1 MLHTICNSCWFVATH
16 FFYLSGTAQYV
27 TLSQYFYFWHTKSD
41 PRDLWP
47 MRHFNRLMR
56 KHDLMNIL
64 TIKDKT
70 WKSERPG
77 CPGTW
82 MSKRL
87 GCPGTWMS
95 WDLEVRKTWMSER
108 PGCPGTWMSGD
119 LDVRGPGCPGPECP
133 GLVCP
138 GPGCLW
144 VIWFTIPFLIV
155 VATKYPRSSSLHSK
169 HAFSTL
175 LGMKPSKTDSNP
187 PIFCRSVSKSETKI
201 SSTFTELHHF
211 MPDQDSSEYAFS
223 YLRSESWK
231 AYSDFNPNQSITFQ
245 SARAEQLSVIIDD
258 QNPFIQVSSCSL
270 TELQL
275 LVTKSPEKCT
285 KSVSHKIKV
294 A

>member
-47 MRHFNRLMR
+47 LRHFNRLMR

-108 PGCPGTWMSGD
+108 PGCPGTWMSWD

-144 VIWFTIPFLIV
+144 VTFSMKEVTKNFTPKKITVFTGIQKVGPIWENFI
-155 VATKYPRSSSLHSK
+155 
-169 HAFSTL
+169 STL
-175 LGMKPSKTDSNP
+175 TNHWKSNFFRPLVGVVLG
-187 PIFCRSVSKSETKI
+187 I
-201 SSTFTELHHF
+201 
-211 MPDQDSSEYAFS
+211 
-223 YLRSESWK
+223 WK
-231 AYSDFNPNQSITFQ
+231 
-245 SARAEQLSVIIDD
+245 L
-258 QNPFIQVSSCSL
+258 
-270 TELQL
+270 
-275 LVTKSPEKCT
+275 
-285 KSVSHKIKV
+285 
-294 A
+294 

>member
-27 TLSQYFYFWHTKSD
+27 TLSQYFYFWHTTSD

-70 WKSERPG
+70 WKSERPGCPGTWMSKRPG

-144 VIWFTIPFLIV
+144 VKLLTLFWGDQTKLERV
-155 VATKYPRSSSLHSK
+155 V
-169 HAFSTL
+169 
-175 LGMKPSKTDSNP
+175 KPTWQ
-187 PIFCRSVSKSETKI
+187 I
-201 SSTFTELHHF
+201 
-211 MPDQDSSEYAFS
+211 
-223 YLRSESWK
+223 
-231 AYSDFNPNQSITFQ
+231 
-245 SARAEQLSVIIDD
+245 
-258 QNPFIQVSSCSL
+258 
-270 TELQL
+270 
-275 LVTKSPEKCT
+275 
-285 KSVSHKIKV
+285 
-294 A
+294 

>member
-82 MSKRL
+82 MSKRPGCPGTWMSKRL

-119 LDVRGPGCPGPECP
+119 LDVR
-133 GLVCP
+133 
-138 GPGCLW
+138 
-144 VIWFTIPFLIV
+144 
-155 VATKYPRSSSLHSK
+155 
-169 HAFSTL
+169 
-175 LGMKPSKTDSNP
+175 D
-187 PIFCRSVSKSETKI
+187 
-201 SSTFTELHHF
+201 
-211 MPDQDSSEYAFS
+211 
-223 YLRSESWK
+223 
-231 AYSDFNPNQSITFQ
+231 
-245 SARAEQLSVIIDD
+245 LSVRD
-258 QNPFIQVSSCSL
+258 L
-270 TELQL
+270 
-275 LVTKSPEKCT
+275 
-285 KSVSHKIKV
+285 SVQDLDVCESIKV
-294 A
+294 PSPIDGSMRQLRLLCK

>member
-144 VIWFTIPFLIV
+144 VLNDEV
-155 VATKYPRSSSLHSK
+155 CLH
-169 HAFSTL
+169 
-175 LGMKPSKTDSNP
+175 
-187 PIFCRSVSKSETKI
+187 
-201 SSTFTELHHF
+201 
-211 MPDQDSSEYAFS
+211 PD
-223 YLRSESWK
+223 LRIGPMVK
-231 AYSDFNPNQSITFQ
+231 
-245 SARAEQLSVIIDD
+245 
-258 QNPFIQVSSCSL
+258 
-270 TELQL
+270 
-275 LVTKSPEKCT
+275 
-285 KSVSHKIKV
+285 KV
-294 A
+294 NL

>member
-47 MRHFNRLMR
+47 LRHFNRLMR

-70 WKSERPG
+70 WKSERPGCPGTWMSKRPG

-108 PGCPGTWMSGD
+108 PGCPGTWMSWD

-138 GPGCLW
+138 GPVCPPVDVWDTAYIGSGCQKLCTRYSKM
-144 VIWFTIPFLIV
+144 ILEAGNGQPPSNRKFT
-155 VATKYPRSSSLHSK
+155 SLK
-169 HAFSTL
+169 F
-175 LGMKPSKTDSNP
+175 
-187 PIFCRSVSKSETKI
+187 FVR
-201 SSTFTELHHF
+201 
-211 MPDQDSSEYAFS
+211 
-223 YLRSESWK
+223 
-231 AYSDFNPNQSITFQ
+231 
-245 SARAEQLSVIIDD
+245 
-258 QNPFIQVSSCSL
+258 
-270 TELQL
+270 
-275 LVTKSPEKCT
+275 KC
-285 KSVSHKIKV
+285 KML
-294 A
+294 

>member
-133 GLVCP
+133 KAECP
-138 GPGCLW
+138 GAECPWALYFIE
-144 VIWFTIPFLIV
+144 IWSKFIYIAWAFKPSCTPEALPSFDSGSSLQQL
-155 VATKYPRSSSLHSK
+155 RSSWVP
-169 HAFSTL
+169 F
-175 LGMKPSKTDSNP
+175 
-187 PIFCRSVSKSETKI
+187 
-201 SSTFTELHHF
+201 
-211 MPDQDSSEYAFS
+211 DSSS
-223 YLRSESWK
+223 K
-231 AYSDFNPNQSITFQ
+231 K
-245 SARAEQLSVIIDD
+245 
-258 QNPFIQVSSCSL
+258 SL
-270 TELQL
+270 TDGPTDGL
-275 LVTKSPEKCT
+275 TWIGTRDTC
-285 KSVSHKIKV
+285 VS
-294 A
+294 